1 MDKNTN
7 TKEMVSIPS
16 DELAQL
22 IYDMNHLALM
32 HKNLIRLYEEES
44 RLKKHHKAYLHIR
57 DYADKVCA
65 DDKKTVAAIQNRYKV
80 PDCFVPKNVSR
91 AYANNEPKSCAND
104 GCKASDAGDVSAVKA
119 AGESRM
125 QPGEIF
131 ALGDMLMDALLS
143 EIEKK

>member
-7 TKEMVSIPS
+7 TKEMVTIPA

-80 PDCFVPKNVSR
+80 PDCFVPKNG
-91 AYANNEPKSCAND
+91 N
-104 GCKASDAGDVSAVKA
+104 SAVKA
-119 AGESRM
+119 ASESRM
-125 QPGEIF
+125 QPDEIF
-131 ALGDMLMDALLS
+131 ALGYMLMDALLA

>member
-7 TKEMVSIPS
+7 NKEMVSIS
-16 DELAQL
+16 ADELSQL

-65 DDKKTVAAIQNRYKV
+65 DDKKTVAAIQNRYKI
-80 PDCFVPKNVSR
+80 PDCFMPINESKAPAAGNVS
-91 AYANNEPKSCAND
+91 AIKA
-104 GCKASDAGDVSAVKA
+104 ASD
-119 AGESRM
+119 SRM
-125 QPGEIF
+125 QPDEIF
-131 ALGDMLMDALLS
+131 ALGYMLMDALLS

>member
-7 TKEMVSIPS
+7 TKEMVTIPA

-80 PDCFVPKNVSR
+80 PDCFVPKNGSR
-91 AYANNEPKSCAND
+91 A
-104 GCKASDAGDVSAVKA
+104 DAGDVNAVKA
-119 AGESRM
+119 ASESRM
-125 QPGEIF
+125 QPDEIF
-131 ALGDMLMDALLS
+131 ALGYMLMDALLA